1 MLDCEQQ
8 DLRCNAPDQHRR
20 RHQKEIFSSRRSMA
34 ATSSS
39 KKVRARLVDHRRD
52 VLLACCLMAAALPCH
67 SHRAAALEG
76 RRAKQF
82 CQSHRQCAPETMSAA
97 AFALSPVGCQISWDR
112 RNRDFCAPSASFPKQ
127 KGGRPGE
134 AMGQADSRPHNAR
147 LGIINIRGRSS
158 TASYHSQRRGGGAA
172 AAAAAAAGGGG
183 GGGGESNIALV
194 TGANRGLGRGL
205 VKELALSGYTVIACC
220 RDKKK
225 GDELAAELQAPGS
238 CVISYEL
245 DVSSEQRCVRARG
258 HHYDHDP

>member
-1 MLDCEQQ
+1 M
-8 DLRCNAPDQHRR
+8 
-20 RHQKEIFSSRRSMA
+20 
-34 ATSSS
+34 
-39 KKVRARLVDHRRD
+39 DHRRD
-52 VLLACCLMAAALPCH
+52 VLLAWCLMAAALPCH

-76 RRAKQF
+76 GRAKQF
-82 CQSHRQCAPETMSAA
+82 CQSHRQCTPETMSAA
-97 AFALSPVGCQISWDR
+97 AFALSHVECQISWDR

-127 KGGRPGE
+127 RGGRPGK
-134 AMGQADSRPHNAR
+134 AIGQTDSRPYNAR

-172 AAAAAAAGGGG
+172 AAAAAAGGGG
-183 GGGGESNIALV
+183 GGGGESNVALV

-205 VKELALSGYTVIACC
+205 IKELALSGYTVIACC